1 MSVIKVQA
9 LSKNFGAIKAVDQ
22 LSFEVEAGQVYGFLG
37 QNGSGKSTTIRMLL
51 SLIHPSEGHIE
62 IFGQSL
68 TDNRSAILE
77 KVGAVI
83 ERPDSYPYL
92 TAQEHLSLFAKLR
105 KQKITAAKIESTLS
119 QVGLLARA
127 NDKVQTYS
135 LGMKQRLGIGI
146 ALLHDPQLIILDEP
160 TNGLDPQGI
169 ADIRQ
174 LIQSLSKEE
183 GKTVL
188 VSSHLLSEIEQ
199 IASHILIIHQG
210 KKMAEGPTSSLL
222 DPNKTIVQ
230 IKTLDDADAKQKLMD
245 SAYRANI
252 LERSEGLYLSIPKL
266 DIPGLNTFFM
276 VTTLLG
282 EYVGVILVLVF
293 LFFTGKHF
301 IPVYLIALLITFLV
315 SQGLKLFVFEH
326 ENRPSYTYEQLEKI
340 EGLEHHKHHSFPSGH
355 TSTAFAIFT
364 ILAIAYPKKGVPFLG
379 AMLAVLVGISRIY
392 LGQHYLSDVVTG
404 AIIGLF
410 TSVWVVYFYALYG
423 QNKNG

>member
-1 MSVIKVQA
+1 MSVIKVQG

-51 SLIHPSEGHIE
+51 SLIHPSQGHIE

-77 KVGAVI
+77 QIGAVI
-83 ERPDSYPYL
+83 ERPDLYPYL
-92 TAQEHLSLFAKLR
+92 TAQEHLTLFAKLR
-105 KQKITAAKIESTLS
+105 KQKITSAKIEATLA
-119 QVGLLARA
+119 QVGLLSRA

-174 LIQSLSKEE
+174 LIKSLSKDQ

-199 IASHILIIHQG
+199 IATHILIIHQG

-230 IKTLDDADAKQKLMD
+230 IKTLDDADAKQKLMA
-245 SAYRANI
+245 SAYSTNL
-252 LERSEGLYLSIPKL
+252 LERTEGLYLTIPKL
-266 DIPGLNTFFM
+266 EIPALNA
-276 VTTLLG
+276 
-282 EYVGVILVLVF
+282 
-293 LFFTGKHF
+293 F
-301 IPVYLIALLITFLV
+301 IVASNINLV
-315 SQGLKLFVFEH
+315 SLEAKNSLEDYFL
-326 ENRPSYTYEQLEKI
+326 QL
-340 EGLEHHKHHSFPSGH
+340 
-355 TSTAFAIFT
+355 TSTF
-364 ILAIAYPKKGVPFLG
+364 
-379 AMLAVLVGISRIY
+379 
-392 LGQHYLSDVVTG
+392 
-404 AIIGLF
+404 
-410 TSVWVVYFYALYG
+410 
-423 QNKNG
+423 

>member
-9 LSKNFGAIKAVDQ
+9 LSKNFGALKAVDQ

-68 TDNRSAILE
+68 TEHRSAILE
-77 KVGAVI
+77 QIGAVI
-83 ERPDSYPYL
+83 ERPDLYPYL
-92 TAQEHLSLFAKLR
+92 TAQEHLTLFSKLR
-105 KQKITAAKIESTLS
+105 KQKITAAKIEATLS

-146 ALLHDPQLIILDEP
+146 ALLHDPKLIILDEP

-174 LIQSLSKEE
+174 LIKSLSKDE

-230 IKTLDDADAKQKLMD
+230 IKTLDDQDAKQKLMD
-245 SAYRANI
+245 SAYNTH
-252 LERSEGLYLSIPKL
+252 LLDRSEGIYLSIPKL
-266 DIPGLNTFFM
+266 DIPALNA
-276 VTTLLG
+276 
-282 EYVGVILVLVF
+282 
-293 LFFTGKHF
+293 F
-301 IPVYLIALLITFLV
+301 IVASNIALVSLEAKNSLEDYFL
-315 SQGLKLFVFEH
+315 
-326 ENRPSYTYEQLEKI
+326 QL
-340 EGLEHHKHHSFPSGH
+340 
-355 TSTAFAIFT
+355 TST
-364 ILAIAYPKKGVPFLG
+364 Y
-379 AMLAVLVGISRIY
+379 
-392 LGQHYLSDVVTG
+392 
-404 AIIGLF
+404 
-410 TSVWVVYFYALYG
+410 
-423 QNKNG
+423 

>member
-1 MSVIKVQA
+1 MSVIKVQG

-22 LSFEVEAGQVYGFLG
+22 LSFEVAAGQVYGFLG

-68 TDNRSAILE
+68 N
-77 KVGAVI
+77 
-83 ERPDSYPYL
+83 
-92 TAQEHLSLFAKLR
+92 AQEHLTLFAKLL
-105 KQKITAAKIESTLS
+105 KKKITAAKIEATLS

-146 ALLHDPQLIILDEP
+146 ALLHDPKLIILDEP

-199 IASHILIIHQG
+199 IATHILIIHQG

-230 IKTLDDADAKQKLMD
+230 IKTLDDLGAKQKLMG
-245 SAYRANI
+245 SPYRAHL
-252 LERSEGLYLSIPKL
+252 LERNEGLYLRIPKL
-266 DIPGLNTFFM
+266 EIPGLNA
-276 VTTLLG
+276 
-282 EYVGVILVLVF
+282 YLVASN
-293 LFFTGKHF
+293 
-301 IPVYLIALLITFLV
+301 IDLV
-315 SQGLKLFVFEH
+315 SLEAKNSLEDYFL
-326 ENRPSYTYEQLEKI
+326 QL
-340 EGLEHHKHHSFPSGH
+340 
-355 TSTAFAIFT
+355 TST
-364 ILAIAYPKKGVPFLG
+364 Y
-379 AMLAVLVGISRIY
+379 
-392 LGQHYLSDVVTG
+392 
-404 AIIGLF
+404 
-410 TSVWVVYFYALYG
+410 
-423 QNKNG
+423 

>member
-22 LSFEVEAGQVYGFLG
+22 LSFEVAAGQVYGFLG

-68 TDNRSAILE
+68 TEHRSAILE
-77 KVGAVI
+77 QVGAVI

-92 TAQEHLSLFAKLR
+92 TAKEHLTLFAKLR
-105 KQKITAAKIESTLS
+105 KQKITASKIESTLS

-174 LIQSLSKEE
+174 LIQSLSKDQ

-230 IKTLDDADAKQKLMD
+230 IKTLDDLGAKQKLVA
-245 SAYRANI
+245 SVYHSNL
-252 LERSEGLYLSIPKL
+252 LERNEGLYLRIPKL
-266 DIPGLNTFFM
+266 EIPALN
-276 VTTLLG
+276 G
-282 EYVGVILVLVF
+282 
-293 LFFTGKHF
+293 
-301 IPVYLIALLITFLV
+301 FLV
-315 SQGLKLFVFEH
+315 ASNIDLVSLEAKNSLEDYFL
-326 ENRPSYTYEQLEKI
+326 QL
-340 EGLEHHKHHSFPSGH
+340 
-355 TSTAFAIFT
+355 TSTF
-364 ILAIAYPKKGVPFLG
+364 
-379 AMLAVLVGISRIY
+379 
-392 LGQHYLSDVVTG
+392 
-404 AIIGLF
+404 
-410 TSVWVVYFYALYG
+410 
-423 QNKNG
+423 

>member
-1 MSVIKVQA
+1 MSVIKVQG
-9 LSKNFGAIKAVDQ
+9 LSKSFGALKAVDQ

-51 SLIHPSEGHIE
+51 SLIHPSQGHIE

-77 KVGAVI
+77 QVGAVI
-83 ERPDSYPYL
+83 ERPDLYHYL
-92 TAQEHLSLFAKLR
+92 TAQEHLTLFAKLR
-105 KQKITAAKIESTLS
+105 KQNITAAKIEATLA
-119 QVGLLARA
+119 QVGLLSRA

-174 LIQSLSKEE
+174 LIKSLSKDQ

-230 IKTLDDADAKQKLMD
+230 IKTLDDADAKQKLMA
-245 SAYRANI
+245 SAYRSNV
-252 LERSEGLYLSIPKL
+252 LERTEGLYLTIPKL
-266 DIPGLNTFFM
+266 EIPALNA
-276 VTTLLG
+276 
-282 EYVGVILVLVF
+282 
-293 LFFTGKHF
+293 F
-301 IPVYLIALLITFLV
+301 IVASNIDLV
-315 SQGLKLFVFEH
+315 SLEAKNSLEDYFL
-326 ENRPSYTYEQLEKI
+326 QL
-340 EGLEHHKHHSFPSGH
+340 
-355 TSTAFAIFT
+355 TSTF
-364 ILAIAYPKKGVPFLG
+364 
-379 AMLAVLVGISRIY
+379 
-392 LGQHYLSDVVTG
+392 
-404 AIIGLF
+404 
-410 TSVWVVYFYALYG
+410 
-423 QNKNG
+423 